1 MKTVDLKNMIEKI
14 ALIKSDP
21 KHVWGRVKL
30 EKVADRLIFSFTNL
44 EEYFI
49 GFVLCEGPEFG
60 CTVEFKPLV
69 KAVKALKC
77 ADCSVEFTPEKLY
90 LTGDMKYIIPVMN
103 VDLGDYVEFPVV
115 VKGSAVGCSLE
126 TLNHLVKRVGF
137 STTEANVNKAYAG
150 ILFNPVVAGKVDV
163 VTTDIHRLTVV
174 KTDMIKLEKDFVVPV
189 SVAKTVCKMFRSFDG
204 FHLGKTEAGDC
215 IIFSDDCSTYH
226 ARTLVNEF
234 PQYQRVLSVPERP
247 FFTIDKKKFIEV
259 LTKITSFSD
268 AKVIAGKFNF
278 NAYTSVLDIVEESIS
293 GSLPVSDCV
302 VDAKIGLNVSY
313 VLEYV
318 KTVESSVIS
327 MKFDDGLK
335 PCYFI
340 DNTPDLEV
348 LHLIMP
354 LRV

>member
-14 ALIKSDP
+14 ALIKSNP
-21 KHVWGRVKL
+21 KYVWGRVKL

-49 GFVLCEGPEFG
+49 GFVTCEGPEFK

-103 VDLGDYVEFPVV
+103 VDGDYVEFPVV
-115 VKGSAVGCSLE
+115 VKGPAVGCSLE
-126 TLNHLVKRVGF
+126 TLNHIVERVGF
-137 STTEANVNKAYAG
+137 STTKANVNKVYRG
-150 ILFNPVVAGKVDV
+150 ILFNPVEDGKVEV
-163 VTTDIHRLTVV
+163 VTTDTHRLTIV
-174 KTDMIKLEKDFVVPV
+174 KTDMIKLEKDFLVPV
-189 SVAKTVCKMFRSFDG
+189 SVAKTVCKMFKSFDG
-204 FHLGKTEAGDC
+204 FYLDEAGDY

-226 ARTLVNEF
+226 ARTVVDKF
-234 PQYQRVLSVPERP
+234 PQYQRILSVPERP

-259 LTKITSFSD
+259 LTKITRFSD

-278 NAYTSVLDIVEESIS
+278 NASSVLDIVEKSIS

-302 VDAKIGLNVSY
+302 VDAKISLNVSY

-327 MKFDDGLK
+327 MKFVDSLK
-335 PCYFI
+335 ACYFI

-354 LRV
+354 LRD